1 MNCFVTHKGVA
12 LLRLRLTNL
21 NQQNTLKKISLKSTL
36 SNSCHQDFSVIRLC
50 SDIRLRQEFFG
61 GLVYDTRNG
70 NTLEIDQSTFQFLDL
85 LRDRTLNIEEVLAF
99 LIKDKIIKKID
110 NSVIDT
116 LKKLIQL
123 KIIENSDELPPTLLF
138 NNQNLKKFPDKPW
151 LSAPETIHWAVT
163 YRCDENCPD
172 CYVRRFSVTKNELTT
187 HKALELI
194 DKIADWNVFQLA
206 IGGGEPFSRKDLPQ
220 LVHHAANRGLSVHVT
235 TGMLHI
241 DPHLL
246 KSISHAINNLQIG
259 VQPAR
264 LFDSHSTITIN
275 QLEELFSNVQTLGL
289 TPGANLFLTESV
301 IKQLEDIIKILVAIG
316 FNRIILLRYKP
327 PENIERWKKENPGKF
342 QMKTL
347 HEKIK
352 NIIKQNPQLHIRVD
366 CALSFVQRHLP
377 QKLATQ
383 FGIKGCVAADRILA
397 VAPDGSV
404 YPCSQL
410 VHPEFHAGNLLETE
424 PKILWDES
432 PILRKYRS
440 FRTKK
445 SFTHSWCGVCLAKSS
460 CGGCRVF
467 ATDGLGGDPGCPE
480 PVLPP
485 LTRLGKIGR
494 NLDLAEY
501 LERHQIISVGKY
513 MERYGASQRSAI
525 KELNKSPNTISTTD
539 KSTRKKKDTYE
550 YLKEDIVLDIQHSI
564 GYTSGGFPYAT
575 YEQISEWIED
585 SSYLNNYPAWIRQ
598 KSKISS
604 DELLNT
610 SKQEK
615 GVQ

>member
-1 MNCFVTHKGVA
+1 N
-12 LLRLRLTNL
+12 
-21 NQQNTLKKISLKSTL
+21 
-36 SNSCHQDFSVIRLC
+36 
-50 SDIRLRQEFFG
+50 
-61 GLVYDTRNG
+61 
-70 NTLEIDQSTFQFLDL
+70 
-85 LRDRTLNIEEVLAF
+85 
-99 LIKDKIIKKID
+99 KIIKNID
-110 NSVIDT
+110 NSVTDT
-116 LKKLIQL
+116 LQKLIQL
-123 KIIENSDELPPTLLF
+123 KIIEKRDELSSTLLF
-138 NNQNLKKFPDKPW
+138 DNQNPMKFSNKPW

-163 YRCDENCPD
+163 YRCTENCPD
-172 CYVRRFSVTKNELTT
+172 CYVRRFSVAKNELPT

-206 IGGGEPFSRKDLPQ
+206 IGGGEPLTRKDLPQ
-220 LVHHAANRGLSVHVT
+220 LVQYAANRGLSVHVT
-235 TGMLHI
+235 TGMLRI

-259 VQPAR
+259 VQPDR
-264 LFDSHSTITIN
+264 LLGSHSTKTIH

-301 IKQLEDIIKILVAIG
+301 IKQLEDIIKILVANG

-327 PENIERWKKENPGKF
+327 PENIERWKKKNPGKF
-342 QMKTL
+342 QIKTL
-347 HEKIK
+347 HENIK
-352 NIIKQNPQLHIRVD
+352 NIIKQNPQLNIRVD
-366 CALSFVQRHLP
+366 CALSFVQRYLP

-383 FGIKGCVAADRILA
+383 LGIKGCVAADRILA

-445 SFTHSWCGVCLAKSS
+445 SFTHSWCGVCLAKPS

-467 ATDGLGGDPGCPE
+467 AADGLGGDPGCPE

-485 LTRLGKIGR
+485 LTRLEKIGR

-501 LERHQIISVGKY
+501 LKRHQTISVGEY
-513 MERYGASQRSAI
+513 MERYGVSQKSAI
-525 KELNKSPNTISTTD
+525 KELNKSPNTISTNG
-539 KSTRKKKDTYE
+539 KSARKKKDAYE
-550 YLKEDIVLDIQHSI
+550 YLKEDNVLNIQHSI
-564 GYTSGGFPYAT
+564 GYTSNGFPYAT

-585 SSYLNNYPAWIRQ
+585 PCYLNNYPDWSRR

-610 SKQEK
+610 SKKEK
-615 GVQ
+615 GVP